1 MLQALCKAFL
11 YINSIPHNNL
21 IRQVLLWL
29 PFADEKT
36 EAMKWRTHWN
46 KDSQKS
52 RKYHIMLTL
61 ECGGQKR
68 KKSIFLIQED
78 IWEFPEQS

>member
-1 MLQALCKAFL
+1 MRKTAKAYIVLTMLQALCKAFL

-36 EAMKWRTHWN
+36 EAMK
-46 KDSQKS
+46 
-52 RKYHIMLTL
+52 
-61 ECGGQKR
+61 
-68 KKSIFLIQED
+68 
-78 IWEFPEQS
+78 